1 MLLGMRWWGHSALVV
16 EKADIASQG
25 RCQLWYEQNKKHSV
39 GNTDAVSH
47 PSTSPQ
53 FHTSP
58 PLSAAETDQSVEN
71 ATTRAHFQS
80 SLPKSSGEPLQYAHL
95 ESQTE
100 ERAAKQLMLAPQA
113 SSSAT
118 IAAAND
124 DIFSII
130 PQPPYGTGPPSADFA
145 IIKFGNGI
153 PLRLSSTHRTAAP
166 CLKEGLLYGVGRH
179 RSGRKFSC
187 E

>member
-1 MLLGMRWWGHSALVV
+1 MVGHSALIV
-16 EKADIASQG
+16 EIADIASQG

-39 GNTDAVSH
+39 SNTDAVSH

-53 FHTSP
+53 FHTSSS
-58 PLSAAETDQSVEN
+58 LSVAETDQSVEN
-71 ATTRAHFQS
+71 ATTPAHLLESFS
-80 SLPKSSGEPLQYAHL
+80 EPLQYAHR
-95 ESQTE
+95 ESQTKGE
-100 ERAAKQLMLAPQA
+100 SVKQPMLAPQA

-124 DIFSII
+124 DIFSIV

-153 PLRLSSTHRTAAP
+153 PLALVIDASHSSAVS
-166 CLKEGLLYGVGRH
+166 EGGSTLW
-179 RSGRKFSC
+179 SGETQIGQKIQLRVNVRII
-187 E
+187 